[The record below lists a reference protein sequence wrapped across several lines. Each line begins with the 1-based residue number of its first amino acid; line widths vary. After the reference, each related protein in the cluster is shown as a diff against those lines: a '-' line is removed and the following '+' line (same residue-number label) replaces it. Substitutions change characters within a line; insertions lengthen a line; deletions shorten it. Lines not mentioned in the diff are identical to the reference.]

1 MPTLDELAA
10 EERRRKRFAITWDS
24 PYGRAYPEWDF
35 VRTSKLMIEIE
46 NQYAKGLRR
55 SWKDGK
61 HQRLES
67 LIDEIVTGIIAYG
80 VALKLKEDERALWQ
94 RNNERR
100 QRVCARAHARK
111 ERENRRKQI
120 LDELVAISTEAGK
133 LRTRLEEVKRW
144 PERSQSDEFTRFV
157 EWARDRLENLD
168 HAVGPDGI
176 AESLQKRELF
186 PDIDPLIGPPE
197 DLVEE

>member
-1 MPTLDELAA
+1 MRWQRNY
-10 EERRRKRFAITWDS
+10 ERRRRVEARRDA
-24 PYGRAYPEWDF
+24 RQQRE
-35 VRTSKLMIEIE
+35 SK
-46 NQYAKGLRR
+46 
-55 SWKDGK
+55 
-61 HQRLES
+61 
-67 LIDEIVTGIIAYG
+67 
-80 VALKLKEDERALWQ
+80 
-94 RNNERR
+94 
-100 QRVCARAHARK
+100 
-111 ERENRRKQI
+111 RKQI
-120 LDELVAISTEAGK
+120 LDELVAISAEAGK
-133 LRTRLEEVKRW
+133 LRTWLEEVKRW